1 MIIGFTYGNLFIDN
15 YHFSL
20 YFNVRSI
27 FSYFLIPIIFGI
39 GIYYAK
45 NPKIVFKALKVTFL
59 ILFLAII
66 IHKSQSFNSR
76 CPYSRNINPTSISKR
91 GFRSL
96 FSEPSFLPSFMLLY
110 SFIYLFLNNHVLIQI
125 QIFKLYFCWI
135 SLILAISS
143 ASGQIIICS
152 IIILLSI
159 LIVYIFLL
167 SKFIKNNYL

>member
-1 MIIGFTYGNLFIDN
+1 M
-15 YHFSL
+15 SL
-20 YFNVRSI
+20 NWVYT
-27 FSYFLIPIIFGI
+27 
-39 GIYYAK
+39 K

-66 IHKSQSFNSR
+66 IQKVNPSILDALIA
-76 CPYSRNINPTSISKR
+76 RNINPTSISDR

-110 SFIYLFLNNHVLIQI
+110 SFIYLFLNNHVFDSDTKFSNY
-125 QIFKLYFCWI
+125 IFVGLA
-135 SLILAISS
+135 LILAISS

-159 LIVYIFLL
+159 LIAYIFLL
-167 SKFIKNNYL
+167 SKNLLRIIIYRKLKLSWLLISSSIIMASIVSLTAF